1 MTVPVAMKTV
11 AVPRGATG
19 DSVRVRPSMRARAV
33 VPVASFIC
41 DATVRCQTSS

>member
-11 AVPRGATG
+11 TVPIGATG
-19 DSVRVRPSMRARAV
+19 DSAWVRPRIRARAV

-41 DATVRCQTSS
+41 DASVRCQTSS

>member
-1 MTVPVAMKTV
+1 MTVPVAKNTV
-11 AVPRGATG
+11 AVPLGATG
-19 DSVRVRPSMRARAV
+19 ESLTVRPTMRARAV